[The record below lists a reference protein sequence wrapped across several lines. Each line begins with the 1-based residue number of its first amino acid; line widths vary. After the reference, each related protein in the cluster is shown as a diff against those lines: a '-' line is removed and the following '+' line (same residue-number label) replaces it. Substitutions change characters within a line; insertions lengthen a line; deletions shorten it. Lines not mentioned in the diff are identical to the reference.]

1 MPLIFAQYNLPTNLL
16 YSAHPII
23 DTQIT
28 MPPPHFQSTAANAS
42 NASSSSQA
50 NLTSQISDLP
60 KTQKQLV
67 RDALQFIRQS
77 LISNDAVPSPTN
89 KTTTAAYDA
98 IRKLISDPV
107 LQANDESAT
116 SQTSAGNRSRNT
128 ASTGIVNAES
138 TSTALL
144 EATQLRK
151 QVGSIITN
159 TLSRIFS
166 DEMDQDS
173 RPLIQL
179 LVSYIYALH
188 TILDPKC
195 IVLEWWDVLI
205 RPVLK
210 DPHCNP
216 SIARKAH
223 QLVVWVMKSTPS
235 SNYIDE
241 PAPRAVWP
249 AAPQSAI
256 AAEHT
261 RLPRQPGAAPYPVSS
276 TRAPSTSRSSEDGDA
291 RRNALFSTKI
301 NYGKATV
308 DPLRRFTERIFDLYT
323 LEASSTGMRDI
334 EDDDIREVA
343 IDQPSPSEEYPMEEL
358 DKQVHERKAANAQQV
373 GNKSL
378 ELDVVSTWKGNL
390 EAIILTFGEEKP
402 KAFFHHLSESF
413 LEPSSRIPILLLL
426 TIFFRISSLHAYH
439 VVSTPFVR
447 FLIMSLQLDTSK
459 TAAALGAFALS
470 TLIPHI
476 PNWIANGGA
485 GGLPALLS
493 VLARIV
499 DWRKLG
505 PKWEDRENALL
516 DEEGK
521 EIEEWAQVQRI
532 SRRLNV
538 RSDIQ
543 WKRLGTDSDN
553 IAPGAPDAER
563 LFTFLYGIFPCN
575 VIRFLRGPV
584 DYLRK
589 AEYETPFQADW
600 DDIIDEIAVQNSSA
614 PILRRHVLHPSLV
627 DMDAESEI
635 TDKQRWREHDSA
647 DITAECVCLYIGGH
661 LEDQELWHQ
670 SRRPSII
677 DHIPSLLKYRNSS
690 GSASSIG
697 GFNNH
702 RIASGLVQAV
712 NAIASNEAYD
722 GSQTPVR
729 FYRKRSVSENLG
741 RRGSVESPLVQ
752 QHAAGRKRD
761 LSAQPGQHAGTAMF
775 TSPKM
780 VPFSPQS
787 SFHTNEADIFLQN
800 HVRLRYGHG
809 TDRTPSGSAGDSLSR
824 SSSIHS
830 HLKTFNIARTNLA
843 STLMSPTSSQ
853 QPLGPDLATT
863 TKDSNITSPIE
874 DTSVEANSPTNQSRR
889 STMSLS
895 KDAKNENMS
904 PNVFHPITSPSFA
917 NRMITS
923 STNDL
928 LGSPALGMEIS
939 KQTRSVLKEEVK
951 QTIAYLKQENLQL
964 RNELNYEIGQKDQMV
979 RHIGRI
985 HRDRIKD
992 TVMEEERQNLYATL
1006 RSLRIQLRNIRST
1019 QELSKVET
1027 IASKNRHASWENELN
1042 AKLKAFREEKKVWA
1056 NEVRQL
1062 QIVKEDYE
1070 ALIQKLEG
1078 QLHDNANEVFEL
1090 RQQCKKDA
1098 KKVAAIEQYEEKM
1111 KKMEECLR
1119 LWDDDMIKF
1128 DKQRSQI
1135 EEMSN
1140 RYEELAMLLDATEAD
1155 RRRAENEEIK
1165 AKRQAEFTERELQ
1178 ATQALLERQI
1188 KAEQSLSKQENAE
1201 ESSTKNMSRARSQ
1214 EDEEKG
1220 RLRER
1225 IQRLEEELLEAKAER
1240 EEWQMEQL
1248 WKRLKGEREE
1258 EERKVVPFDDASH
1271 ADHDVA
1277 PFELGQSQGV
1287 EEEEK

>member
-1 MPLIFAQYNLPTNLL
+1 
-16 YSAHPII
+16 
-23 DTQIT
+23 
-28 MPPPHFQSTAANAS
+28 MPPPHFQSTAPSGS
-42 NASSSSQA
+42 NAGSSSQA
-50 NLTSQISDLP
+50 NITSQISDLP
-60 KTQKQLV
+60 KLHKQLV

-77 LISNDAVPSPTN
+77 LVTNDAIPSPTN

-98 IRKLISDPV
+98 IRKLVSDPI
-107 LQANDESAT
+107 LQANEESTT
-116 SQTSAGNRSRNT
+116 SQTSSGSRSRGAGSST
-128 ASTGIVNAES
+128 AVSTES
-138 TSTALL
+138 TNTALL
-144 EATQLRK
+144 EAKQLRK
-151 QVGSIITN
+151 QVSSIMTN

-173 RPLIQL
+173 KPLTQL
-179 LVSYIYALH
+179 LVSYIHALH
-188 TILDPKC
+188 GILDPKC

-223 QLVVWVMKSTPS
+223 QLVVWVMRSTPS

-261 RLPRQPGAAPYPVSS
+261 RLPRQPGAAPYPISS

-301 NYGKATV
+301 NYGKASA

-323 LEASSTGMRDI
+323 TEASSTGMRDI
-334 EDDDIREVA
+334 EDDDIREVG
-343 IDQPSPSEEYPMEEL
+343 IDQPSPSEESPIDGL
-358 DKQVHERKAANAQQV
+358 DHQLSERKSVNARELATQ
-373 GNKSL
+373 SM

-413 LEPSSRIPILLLL
+413 LEPSARIPILLLL

-447 FLIMSLQLDTSK
+447 FLLMSLQLDTSK

-493 VLARIV
+493 ILARIV

-516 DEEGK
+516 DNEGK
-521 EIEEWAQVQRI
+521 EMEEWAQVQRI

-553 IAPGAPDAER
+553 IAPAAPDAER

-575 VIRFLRGPV
+575 VIRFLRAPV

-589 AEYETPFQADW
+589 AEYETPFEADW

-635 TDKQRWREHDSA
+635 TDKQRWREHDAA
-647 DITAECVCLYIGGH
+647 DITAECVCLYIGGQ
-661 LEDQELWHQ
+661 LEEQEFWHQ
-670 SRRPSII
+670 SRKPSII
-677 DHIPSLLKYRNSS
+677 DHIPSLLKYRSSS
-690 GSASSIG
+690 GSAASSIG
-697 GFNNH
+697 GLTH
-702 RIASGLVQAV
+702 QRIPSGLVQAV
-712 NAIASNEAYD
+712 NAVALSEAYD

-752 QHAAGRKRD
+752 QHASGRKRD

-780 VPFSPQS
+780 LPFSPQS
-787 SFHTNEADIFLQN
+787 SLHANEADIFLQN
-800 HVRLRYGHG
+800 HIRLRYGHG
-809 TDRTPSGSAGDSLSR
+809 TDRTPTGSAGESLSR
-824 SSSIHS
+824 SSSLHS
-830 HLKTFNIARTNLA
+830 HLKTFNIARTNLS
-843 STLMSPTSSQ
+843 STLMSPTASQ
-853 QPLGPDLATT
+853 QPVAPDSTT
-863 TKDSNITSPIE
+863 AKDSKVTSPPE
-874 DTSVEANSPTNQSRR
+874 DTSVGASSPANQSRR
-889 STMSLS
+889 STISLS
-895 KDAKNENMS
+895 KDAKGENTS
-904 PNVFHPITSPSFA
+904 PNVFNTVASPSIA
-917 NRMITS
+917 NRMMMP

-928 LGSPALGMEIS
+928 LGSPALGMDIS

-964 RNELNYEIGQKDQMV
+964 RNELNYEIGQKDQMI

-1006 RSLRIQLRNIRST
+1006 RSLRAQLRNIRST
-1019 QELSKVET
+1019 QELSKAET

-1090 RQQCKKDA
+1090 REQCKRDA
-1098 KKVAAIEQYEEKM
+1098 KKVAAIRQYEEKM
-1111 KKMEECLR
+1111 QKMEECLR
-1119 LWDDDMIKF
+1119 MWDDDMIKF
-1128 DKQRSQI
+1128 DTQRRQI

-1155 RRRAENEEIK
+1155 RRRAENDELM
-1165 AKRQAEFTERELQ
+1165 AKRQAEIVEKELR
-1178 ATQALLERQI
+1178 ATQALLERQT
-1188 KAEQSLSKQENAE
+1188 KAEHSIVREAEGEKVNDGIDAKQMV
-1201 ESSTKNMSRARSQ
+1201 TKGSRGRTQ
-1214 EDEEKG
+1214 EDEEKE
-1220 RLRER
+1220 RLKER
-1225 IQRLEEELLEAKAER
+1225 VQRLEEELLEVKAQK

-1248 WKRLKGEREE
+1248 WKRLKGEQEE
-1258 EERKVVPFDDASH
+1258 QEKNVIPLSYPH

-1277 PFELGQSQGV
+1277 PFELGQNQ
-1287 EEEEK
+1287 EETV

>member
-1 MPLIFAQYNLPTNLL
+1 
-16 YSAHPII
+16 
-23 DTQIT
+23 
-28 MPPPHFQSTAANAS
+28 MPPPHFQSTAPSGS
-42 NASSSSQA
+42 NAGSTSQA
-50 NLTSQISDLP
+50 NITSQISDLP
-60 KTQKQLV
+60 KVHKHLV

-77 LISNDAVPSPTN
+77 LVTNDAAPSPTN

-98 IRKLISDPV
+98 IRKLTSDPI
-107 LQANDESAT
+107 LQASDESTT
-116 SQTSAGNRSRNT
+116 SQTSRSRG
-128 ASTGIVNAES
+128 TG
-138 TSTALL
+138 STATVNTESANIALI

-173 RPLIQL
+173 KPLTQL
-179 LVSYIYALH
+179 LLSYIHALH
-188 TILDPKC
+188 SILDPKC
-195 IVLEWWDVLI
+195 IVLEWWDILI
-205 RPVLK
+205 RPVMK

-235 SNYIDE
+235 SNYVDE

-261 RLPRQPGAAPYPVSS
+261 RLPRQPGAAPYPASS

-291 RRNALFSTKI
+291 RRSALFSTKI
-301 NYGKATV
+301 NYGKAAV

-323 LEASSTGMRDI
+323 TEASSTGMRDI
-334 EDDDIREVA
+334 EDDDIKEVG
-343 IDQPSPSEEYPMEEL
+343 IDQPSPSEEHPTGVL
-358 DKQVHERKAANAQQV
+358 DQQPSGRKSENIQQV
-373 GNKSL
+373 ANKSL

-402 KAFFHHLSESF
+402 KAFFHHLAESF

-439 VVSTPFVR
+439 VVKTPFVR
-447 FLIMSLQLDTSK
+447 FLLMSLQLDTSK

-505 PKWEDRENALL
+505 PKWEDRENALV
-516 DEEGK
+516 DDEGK
-521 EIEEWAQVQRI
+521 EMEEWAQVQRI

-553 IAPGAPDAER
+553 IAPGAPDAEK

-575 VIRFLRGPV
+575 VIRFLRAPV

-589 AEYETPFQADW
+589 AEYESPFQADW

-635 TDKQRWREHDSA
+635 TDKQRWREHDAA
-647 DITAECVCLYIGGH
+647 DITAECVCLYIGGQF
-661 LEDQELWHQ
+661 EGQELWLQ

-677 DHIPSLLKYRNSS
+677 DHIPSLLGYRNSS

-697 GFNNH
+697 GLTNQ
-702 RIASGLVQAV
+702 RIASGLVQAA
-712 NAIASNEAYD
+712 NAVALGEAYE
-722 GSQTPVR
+722 GSQTPIR
-729 FYRKRSVSENLG
+729 FFRKRSVSENLG

-752 QHAAGRKRD
+752 QHAAGRRRD
-761 LSAQPGQHAGTAMF
+761 LSVQPGQHAGTAMF

-780 VPFSPQS
+780 MPFSPQTS
-787 SFHTNEADIFLQN
+787 ILANEADIFLQN
-800 HVRLRYGHG
+800 HIRLRYGHG
-809 TDRTPSGSAGDSLSR
+809 TDRTPSGSAGDPLSR

-830 HLKTFNIARTNLA
+830 HLKTFNIARTNLS
-843 STLMSPTSSQ
+843 STLMSPTTSQ
-853 QPLGPDLATT
+853 PPVAPDSTAGIKEST
-863 TKDSNITSPIE
+863 PAFPAE
-874 DTSVEANSPTNQSRR
+874 DTSAEASSPANQSRR
-889 STMSLS
+889 STVSLS
-895 KDAKNENMS
+895 KDGKNENTS
-904 PNVFHPITSPSFA
+904 PNVFNPVTSPIA
-917 NRMITS
+917 NRMMLS

-928 LGSPALGMEIS
+928 LGSPALGMDLS

-964 RNELNYEIGQKDQMV
+964 RNELNYEIGQKDQMI

-1006 RSLRIQLRNIRST
+1006 RSLRVQLRNLRST
-1019 QELSKVET
+1019 QDLSKAET

-1090 RQQCKKDA
+1090 REQCRRDA
-1098 KKVAAIEQYEEKM
+1098 KKVGAILQYEDKM
-1111 KKMEECLR
+1111 QKMEECLR
-1119 LWDDDMIKF
+1119 MWDDDMVKF
-1128 DKQRSQI
+1128 DTQRRQI

-1155 RRRAENEEIK
+1155 RRRAENDEMM
-1165 AKRQAEFTERELQ
+1165 ARRQAESAEKELR
-1178 ATQALLERQI
+1178 ATQALLERQV
-1188 KAEQSLSKQENAE
+1188 KAEHSMPKEARETEGEIEGSEANWMLRRG
-1201 ESSTKNMSRARSQ
+1201 SRARVQ
-1214 EDEEKG
+1214 EDEEKE

-1225 IQRLEEELLEAKAER
+1225 VQRLEEELLEAKAQK
-1240 EEWQMEQL
+1240 EEWQMEEL
-1248 WKRLKGEREE
+1248 WKRLKGEKEKEE
-1258 EERKVVPFDDASH
+1258 SPFSDPH

-1277 PFELGQSQGV
+1277 PFELGQSQ
-1287 EEEEK
+1287 EETLEQQ

>member
-1 MPLIFAQYNLPTNLL
+1 
-16 YSAHPII
+16 
-23 DTQIT
+23 
-28 MPPPHFQSTAANAS
+28 MPPPHFQSNAPPASS
-42 NASSSSQA
+42 NAGSSTQA
-50 NLTSQISDLP
+50 SINSQISDLP
-60 KTQKQLV
+60 KVQKQLV
-67 RDALQFIRQS
+67 RDALHFIRQS
-77 LISNDAVPSPTN
+77 LIANDGVPSPTN
-89 KTTTAAYDA
+89 KTTTSAYDA
-98 IRKLISDPV
+98 IRNLVGDPT
-107 LQANDESAT
+107 LQASDESTT
-116 SQTSAGNRSRNT
+116 SQTSTSGRSRSGGAGIGSSSTTSNT
-128 ASTGIVNAES
+128 EVANN
-138 TSTALL
+138 ALL
-144 EATQLRK
+144 EATQIRK
-151 QVGSIITN
+151 QVGSILTN

-173 RPLIQL
+173 KPSTQL
-179 LVSYIYALH
+179 LLSYIHALH
-188 TILDPKC
+188 GILDPKC
-195 IVLEWWDVLI
+195 IVMEWWDVLI
-205 RPVLK
+205 RPILK

-216 SIARKAH
+216 SVARKAH
-223 QLVVWVMKSTPS
+223 QLVVWVMRSTPT

-301 NYGKATV
+301 QYGKTAV

-323 LEASSTGMRDI
+323 SEASSTGVTDI
-334 EDDDIREVA
+334 EDDDIREIA
-343 IDQPSPSEEYPMEEL
+343 FDQPSPSEEDKPVGGIEERSSENKYTG
-358 DKQVHERKAANAQQV
+358 DRQV

-447 FLIMSLQLDTSK
+447 FLLMSLQLDTSK
-459 TAAALGAFALS
+459 TAAALGSFALS

-493 VLARIV
+493 ILARIT

-505 PKWEDRENALL
+505 PNWEDREKALL
-516 DEEGK
+516 DDEGK
-521 EIEEWAQVQRI
+521 ETEEWAQVQRI

-538 RSDIQ
+538 RSDVQ

-553 IAPGAPDAER
+553 IAPAAPDAER

-575 VIRFLRGPV
+575 VIRFLRAPV

-589 AEYETPFQADW
+589 AEYESPFQSDW

-635 TDKQRWREHDSA
+635 TDKQRWREHDAA
-647 DITAECVCLYIGGH
+647 DITAECVCLYVGGQ
-661 LEDQELWHQ
+661 LDDQGLWLQ

-697 GFNNH
+697 GLTNQ
-702 RIASGLVQAV
+702 RVASGLIQAA
-712 NAIASNEAYD
+712 NAIALNEAYD

-752 QHAAGRKRD
+752 QHAGARKRD
-761 LSAQPGQHAGTAMF
+761 LSAQPGQHAGTAMY

-780 VPFSPQS
+780 IPFSPHLS
-787 SFHTNEADIFLQN
+787 LHANEADIFLQN

-809 TDRTPSGSAGDSLSR
+809 AERTPSGSAGDALSR

-830 HLKTFNIARTNLA
+830 HLKTFNIARNNLS
-843 STLMSPTSSQ
+843 STLMSPTASQ
-853 QPLGPDLATT
+853 QPVAPEATSAA
-863 TKDSNITSPIE
+863 KDSSVTSPAE
-874 DTSVEANSPTNQSRR
+874 ETSVGDSSPANPSRR
-889 STMSLS
+889 STVS
-895 KDAKNENMS
+895 AKNDTTS
-904 PNVFHPITSPSFA
+904 PNVFNSMTSPSIA
-917 NRMITS
+917 NRMINT

-928 LGSPALGMEIS
+928 LGSPALGIDLS

-964 RNELNYEIGQKDQMV
+964 RNELNYEIGQKDQMI

-1006 RSLRIQLRNIRST
+1006 RSLRAQLRNIRST
-1019 QELSKVET
+1019 QELNKAET

-1062 QIVKEDYE
+1062 QIIKEDYE
-1070 ALIQKLEG
+1070 SLIQKLEG

-1090 RQQCKKDA
+1090 REQCRRDA
-1098 KKVAAIEQYEEKM
+1098 KKVLAIRQYEEKM
-1111 KKMEECLR
+1111 EKMEECLR
-1119 LWDDDMIKF
+1119 MWDDDMVKF
-1128 DKQRSQI
+1128 DSQRLQI

-1155 RRRAENEEIK
+1155 RRRAEKEQMIAIK
-1165 AKRQAEFTERELQ
+1165 QAESTQKELR
-1178 ATQALLERQI
+1178 ATQALLERQSI
-1188 KAEQSLSKQENAE
+1188 TEHSKEGEEVQKDESGENV
-1201 ESSTKNMSRARSQ
+1201 TRRRGSRLR
-1214 EDEEKG
+1214 EDDEKQ

-1225 IQRLEEELLEAKAER
+1225 IQKLEEELLEAKAQK

-1248 WKRLKGEREE
+1248 WKKLKSEQEQQE
-1258 EERKVVPFDDASH
+1258 KETISLPELE
-1271 ADHDVA
+1271 ADHNRDVA
-1277 PFELGQSQGV
+1277 PFDLGQR
-1287 EEEEK
+1287 EEQ